1 MQTNKESVI
10 TKSQWAIL
18 ASLMLGV
25 FMGALDIS
33 IVSPAIPVIAKK
45 LAVSARDIPWII
57 TLYVLVYV
65 VSTPLMSALSDRYG
79 RKKIFLV
86 NVAIFGL
93 GSLWAALSPS
103 FAHLLSARAL
113 QAFGAG
119 GLFPIASTV
128 VGEVFPEERR
138 GMALGFIG
146 MVWGVAAV
154 IGPLAGGWLTQGF
167 GWTSIFYL
175 NVPIALSIL
184 YFGERVLPQDQ
195 GVHEHPLDLIGM
207 ALLGAGLASL
217 AYGLNQINSN
227 QLFNSIASLSVW
239 PWLAGAAVLLVAFGI
254 NERRP
259 KAPIVSMELFK
270 KRQLNIGLILS
281 FAGGV
286 AEAAIVF
293 LPFYAI
299 AALGVSVGSS
309 GTLVLASAITMF
321 LITEPIGRMIDKV
334 GVKPILLFGTLMTT
348 IGALLMMIA
357 SSLIEFIGY
366 QIVIGI
372 GLSALLGAPVRY
384 VALSETNDMER
395 ASAQSL
401 VSLGSSFGTMI
412 GSTLAGAFLASNM
425 QSLGGFHEIYLT
437 MGVVAGIGFLFSLA
451 LRSDVQSKKERKEEQ
466 EKAQKED
473 QKQGSELMHA
483 N

>member
-1 MQTNKESVI
+1 MQSSKENSI
-10 TKSQWAIL
+10 TRTQWAIL
-18 ASLMLGV
+18 ATLMLGV

-33 IVSPAIPVIAKK
+33 IVSPAIPVIAQK
-45 LAVSARDIPWII
+45 LAVSARNIPWII

-79 RKKIFLV
+79 RKKIFLI
-86 NVAIFGL
+86 NVGIFGA

-119 GLFPIASTV
+119 GLFPVASTM

-175 NVPIALSIL
+175 NVPIALLIL
-184 YFGERVLPQDQ
+184 YFGWRTLPQDQ
-195 GVHEHPLDLIGM
+195 GVHAHSLDLIGM
-207 ALLGAGLASL
+207 ALLGAGLATL
-217 AYGLNQINSN
+217 AYGLNQIDSN
-227 QLFNSIASLSVW
+227 HFLNSIASLSVW
-239 PWLAGAAVLLVAFGI
+239 PWLVGAVVLLIIFGI
-254 NERRP
+254 NERHP
-259 KAPIVSMELFK
+259 KAPIVSMYLFK
-270 KRQLNIGLILS
+270 KRQLNIGLVLS

-321 LITEPIGRMIDKV
+321 LVTEPIGRMIDKV
-334 GVKPILLFGTLMTT
+334 GVKPILLFGTLMTA
-348 IGALLMMIA
+348 IGALLMIIA
-357 SSLIEFIGY
+357 SSLVEFIGY

-401 VSLGSSFGTMI
+401 VSLASSFGTMI
-412 GSTLAGAFLASNM
+412 GSTLAGAFLASNIK
-425 QSLGGFHEIYLT
+425 SLGGFHEIYLT
-437 MGVVAGIGFLFSLA
+437 MAVVAAIGFLFSLA
-451 LRSDVQSKKERKEEQ
+451 LNSKVHPENKENESKTN
-466 EKAQKED
+466 KN
-473 QKQGSELMHA
+473 KQNSELIHA